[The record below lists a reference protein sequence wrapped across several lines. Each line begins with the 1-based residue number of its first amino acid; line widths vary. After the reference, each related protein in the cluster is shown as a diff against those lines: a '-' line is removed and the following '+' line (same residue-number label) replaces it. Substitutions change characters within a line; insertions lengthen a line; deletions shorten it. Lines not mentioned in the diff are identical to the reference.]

1 MLQPFHRYLLLLRRI
16 EEELKELACV
26 IWQRDHEIL
35 VSSQYSNPDT
45 AQPIP
50 WLHFMFALTRWLIG
64 IVRRGNSKPVERLF
78 LRAVSPSLSLTV
90 NPLQHVLFDFIFSLR
105 P

>member
-45 AQPIP
+45 A
-50 WLHFMFALTRWLIG
+50 
-64 IVRRGNSKPVERLF
+64 
-78 LRAVSPSLSLTV
+78 
-90 NPLQHVLFDFIFSLR
+90 
-105 P
+105 